1 MIKIWGEIGMVDLN
15 ETLLESFYMIASFDE
30 SGNILYKNNK
40 FNMYFPNIKVK
51 TDLNDIIHEQE
62 VFSKNRK
69 RVIVESPDMDGIIK
83 FEVNYSKGV
92 SSYIGSKINYDEIIE
107 LSHYAGIHNKRDRK
121 KHNTKT
127 SLSRS
132 KMTAYA
138 TLLVGKDGKIKYITD
153 NIYEILGQ
161 NIYMDKTIGE
171 IFGKDIEIEIKNRIN
186 YLRVFED
193 TTLEIDGKLMVISEM
208 NSKYLVMNIY
218 PFSANVMNRFEELS
232 YLNYRIKILESEV
245 QSRDKFIKAQKEV
258 YKNISTVD
266 SLTKLYTRRY
276 FIERYNETLNKYK
289 QFGYKF
295 SLVNFHIENFK
306 KINSDIGYDDAD
318 GLLRTL
324 AMLIRKTMD
333 HKHDLGFRISTAEFV
348 VITSFISNE
357 EAKQKYTIIKEKFE
371 EQTGV
376 ELIMKV
382 IDSNDETT
390 ISEKTALT
398 DIS

>member
-1 MIKIWGEIGMVDLN
+1 MVDLN
-15 ETLLESFYMIASFDE
+15 EMLLESFYMIVSFDE

-69 RVIVESPDMDGIIK
+69 RIIVESPDLNGIIK

>member
-1 MIKIWGEIGMVDLN
+1 MVDLN
-15 ETLLESFYMIASFDE
+15 EMLLESFYMIVSFDE